1 MPTSLVKDTLDVLA
15 KLITDIMNESLSN
28 GSVPRDF
35 KRAVITPLLKKY
47 NLNPNELKNYRPVSN
62 LPFLSKILEKV
73 VLKQCQK
80 YLLQNNL
87 LEINQSA
94 YRKNHSTETAVLS
107 VLEDL
112 LSSIDKKLVSLVCLL
127 DLSAAFDTID
137 HEILLTRLQRSFGF
151 GGTVLKWFRSYLTDR
166 TQIVCV
172 DNNLS
177 KPTPLLYGVP
187 QGSVLGPLLFSL
199 YTQSLSDVIKS
210 HTCQFHK
217 YADDTELSRP
227 IEPNFFI
234 ENQNLVQK
242 CIADILLWMQSNK
255 LKLNPEKTES
265 MVAGTTHS
273 LKQISL
279 APMSIAGSS
288 ISSQNSVKY
297 LGVRLDNSL
306 TMQRHIS
313 DVCRSCFLALR
324 RISSIRPFLSTESTA
339 TLVHANITSR
349 LDYCNSSLSGISS
362 DQLSRLQRVQNSAA
376 RLVLKKRKREHITP
390 LLNQLH
396 WLPLT
401 FRIKYKLSVLAF
413 RHFDNTLPQ
422 YLSDRLIAYQP
433 SRTLR
438 SSSERLL
445 TIPKT
450 RLKFVSDRAFSS
462 SIPKTWNSLPSSLRN
477 ITTLSLFKKRLKTY
491 LFQLAYID
499 L

>member
-1 MPTSLVKDTLDVLA
+1 
-15 KLITDIMNESLSN
+15 
-28 GSVPRDF
+28 
-35 KRAVITPLLKKY
+35 
-47 NLNPNELKNYRPVSN
+47 
-62 LPFLSKILEKV
+62 
-73 VLKQCQK
+73 
-80 YLLQNNL
+80 
-87 LEINQSA
+87 
-94 YRKNHSTETAVLS
+94 
-107 VLEDL
+107 
-112 LSSIDKKLVSLVCLL
+112 
-127 DLSAAFDTID
+127 
-137 HEILLTRLQRSFGF
+137 
-151 GGTVLKWFRSYLTDR
+151 
-166 TQIVCV
+166 
-172 DNNLS
+172 
-177 KPTPLLYGVP
+177 
-187 QGSVLGPLLFSL
+187 
-199 YTQSLSDVIKS
+199 
-210 HTCQFHK
+210 
-217 YADDTELSRP
+217 
-227 IEPNFFI
+227 
-234 ENQNLVQK
+234 
-242 CIADILLWMQSNK
+242 MQSNK
-255 LKLNPEKTES
+255 LKLNPEKTER

-324 RISSIRPFLSTESTA
+324 RISSIRPFLSTESTT

-362 DQLSRLQRVQNSAA
+362 DQLFRLQRVQNSAA

-462 SIPKTWNSLPSSLRN
+462 SIRKTWNSLPSSLRN

-491 LFQLAYID
+491 FFQLAYID